1 MDTLITVNTLT
12 FSDMVK
18 LEPRLA
24 VLKEKCFVIWQ
35 AMRFSRR
42 ELERNWYLSIKPE
55 MIKLVGFGAASPAL
69 RSCGAYDYAY
79 QYLFNI
85 LMTGREVN

>member
-1 MDTLITVNTLT
+1 METLT
-12 FSDMVK
+12 TNKLSYSDMVK

-24 VLKEKCFVIWQ
+24 VLKEKCWVIWQ

-42 ELERNWYLSIKPE
+42 ELERNWYLSIKPT
-55 MIKLVGFGAASPAL
+55 MLKCVGFGAASPAL
-69 RSCGAYDYAY
+69 RSCESYDYAY

>member
-1 MDTLITVNTLT
+1 METLT
-12 FSDMVK
+12 TNKLSYSDMVK

-35 AMRFSRR
+35 AMSFSRR
-42 ELERNWYLSIKPE
+42 ELERRWYLEVKPE
-55 MIKLVGFGAASPAL
+55 MIKLVGFGATVPAL
-69 RSCGAYDYAY
+69 RSCEAYDFCY

>member
-1 MDTLITVNTLT
+1 MENLTVNKL
-12 FSDMVK
+12 SYNDMIK

-35 AMRFSRR
+35 AMSFSRR
-42 ELERNWYLSIKPE
+42 ELERNWYLEIKPQ
-55 MIKLVGFGAASPAL
+55 MLKCVGFGAAVPEL
-69 RSCGAYDYAY
+69 RTCEAYDYCY

-85 LMTGREVN
+85 LMTGKEAN

>member
-1 MDTLITVNTLT
+1 METLTINTLT
-12 FSDMVK
+12 FNDMVK

-35 AMRFSRR
+35 AMRFSRT
-42 ELERNWYLSIKPE
+42 ELQRNWYRGIKPE
-55 MIKLVGFGAASPAL
+55 MLNCVGFGAASPAL
-69 RSCGAYDYAY
+69 RNCEAYDYAISI
-79 QYLFNI
+79 LFNI